1 MHPLHV
7 RDASF
12 SHHVRKPAGGAIGSH
27 PLARLALKTMHV
39 ESSDELGMVMAA
51 VGLAQ
56 NFAAMRALVTEGLCR
71 GHMRLH
77 AKNIA
82 ISAGAPPHLIA
93 RVAATISDD
102 KTVTLDHARHVLAAL
117 LADLPPTGT

>member
-1 MHPLHV
+1 
-7 RDASF
+7 
-12 SHHVRKPAGGAIGSH
+12 
-27 PLARLALKTMHV
+27 MHV
-39 ESSDELGMVMAA
+39 QTSDELGMVMAS

-82 ISAGAPPHLIA
+82 IAAGAPAHLIG
-93 RVAATISDD
+93 RVAEAISD
-102 KTVTLDHARHVLAAL
+102 TQLVTLDHARRVLQLIQIPPPESAA
-117 LADLPPTGT
+117 T

>member
-1 MHPLHV
+1 MVL
-7 RDASF
+7 
-12 SHHVRKPAGGAIGSH
+12 GGAIGSH

-39 ESSDELGMVMAA
+39 ETSDELGMVMAA

-82 ISAGAPPHLIA
+82 IAAGAPPHLIA
-93 RVAATISDD
+93 HVAEAISDA
-102 KTVTLDHARHVLAAL
+102 KTVTVDQARLVLASMT
-117 LADLPPTGT
+117 LPC

>member
-1 MHPLHV
+1 M
-7 RDASF
+7 
-12 SHHVRKPAGGAIGSH
+12 
-27 PLARLALKTMHV
+27 MHV

-82 ISAGAPPHLIA
+82 ISAGAPAQLIG
-93 RVAATISDD
+93 RVAEIISDERN
-102 KTVTLDHARHVLAAL
+102 VTLDRAKHVLAELMA
-117 LADLPPTGT
+117 AEAAVAGGTACTM